1 MPFLLVFFLPH
12 HDFLDLSSANIPSQ
26 VFPFTHPSFY
36 LLSPCEF
43 FTLLLPLVHDA
54 GHWALIVCTPCGCCG
69 MRPVGVRCV
78 VTGVWLLTPASR
90 LPVCLS
96 VGSVTPDQWLHR
108 CTHTHKHA
116 RPHMFIAA
124 LKMIPKIEVSDSAVI
139 CRPRNLHTHECNF
152 TSWLLPLSLLV
163 LFILK
168 ILFLML
174 KLYIWMFFLAYAC
187 TIFTKYIYFH
197 TKKLLVHLRNPMQSS
212 SRPGKTS
219 VDLVVI
225 LSI

>member
-1 MPFLLVFFLPH
+1 MSLSASPWFFCPPNYFLVTCKIRKCRNVLCICVPFVLVLFLIP
-12 HDFLDLSSANIPSQ
+12 LPIVAILISLSWSLSSTNIPSQ

-36 LLSPCEF
+36 LLSPCEY

-54 GHWALIVCTPCGCCG
+54 GHWALIVCTQCGCCG

-108 CTHTHKHA
+108 CAHTHKHA

-124 LKMIPKIEVSDSAVI
+124 LKMIPKIEVSDSTMI
-139 CRPRNLHTHECNF
+139 CRPSNLHTHTCNF
-152 TSWLLPLSLLV
+152 TSWGAGS
-163 LFILK
+163 
-168 ILFLML
+168 L
-174 KLYIWMFFLAYAC
+174 KLN
-187 TIFTKYIYFH
+187 H
-197 TKKLLVHLRNPMQSS
+197 
-212 SRPGKTS
+212 
-219 VDLVVI
+219 
-225 LSI
+225 